1 MPDPAKP
8 LRVLVAEGSS
18 TSAREAITIL
28 GLSGHHVEICDPS
41 PWCLSRFSRFVRKF
55 HRCPGLRDDPSGY
68 LDFIEQLLATG
79 QFDVLL
85 PSHEQGFL
93 FARVRQRLAGRVGL
107 ALPDFESYRTA
118 HSKAGF
124 SRLLDRLDLPQPP
137 TRIVTSA
144 QMLRDAVR
152 FPAVVKTSVG
162 TASRGIWFVR
172 DAGDLDIALRDLEA
186 SGAFDDAVLV
196 QDLIAGTTEKA
207 QSVFCRGRMI
217 GFHAYRQIA
226 AGVGGGEA
234 IKQSVS
240 RPVVRAHVEKIGRQ
254 LDWHGAL
261 SVDYIVP
268 DNDASPLLIDCN
280 PRLVEPINAHRS
292 GVDLVGLLLLISLG
306 EMPAALPEGQ
316 PGVLT
321 HLAMQALLGCA
332 SRDGTRRDIV
342 RECRRLYAAS
352 GPYAGSSEELTP
364 VELDWMSAVPLW
376 MTAAFLLVS
385 PKSAVKLARGG
396 FGAHLLDLGSIR
408 VIESVGFGE

>member
-254 LDWHGAL
+254 LNWHGAL
-261 SVDYIVP
+261 SVDYIMP
-268 DNDASPLLIDCN
+268 DNDAAPLLIDCN